1 MHILCLINFFSK
13 TMSFMRNAEKYG
25 TPGQAT
31 DNNTIRH
38 VCFACWITKATD
50 TLRLCNT
57 YCFSM
62 AALIM

>member
-1 MHILCLINFFSK
+1 
-13 TMSFMRNAEKYG
+13 MSFMRNAEKYG